1 MTETATPG
9 APRSH
14 SIIGATVETLATACA
29 IIVPYALVALIL
41 RLVMARAF
49 FLSGQG
55 KIEGPRIP
63 LHLELPALDLTV
75 IDAVVI
81 LPREIKAATYQMF
94 ATQFASVPVPPAV
107 AANVWS
113 YAEFVLP
120 ICLVLGFATRFAAL
134 ALLDRAARA
143 LCRAGAVVA
152 GARLRHCDPAHA
164 HVARSGRARARRAPG
179 RPLPSRAGG
188 GCSVGARHASPLPTT
203 D

>member
-41 RLVMARAF
+41 RLVMARVF

-134 ALLDRAARA
+134 ALLVMTVLLARFVAPELWWPAHVYAIAILLTLMSLGPGA
-143 LCRAGAVVA
+143 LSLDALLGALYRREQAAVV
-152 GARLRHCDPAHA
+152 P
-164 HVARSGRARARRAPG
+164 
-179 RPLPSRAGG
+179 
-188 GCSVGARHASPLPTT
+188 
-203 D
+203 